1 MLPVHLC
8 IMPYQSDRISLPVWE
23 MCILYASPNVAM
35 AVLPRLN
42 VALIVYILICILVHL
57 SSHGLH
63 SIGSAKPIEVQPLQ
77 PGTPAKNSCLGANYS
92 IGKVPGT
99 GSMNMQ

>member
-1 MLPVHLC
+1 MHLC
-8 IMPYQSDRISLPVWE
+8 IMPYQSDKISLSVWE
-23 MCILYASPNVAM
+23 MYILYASPNVAM

-42 VALIVYILICILVHL
+42 VALIVHILTCILVHL

-63 SIGSAKPIEVQPLQ
+63 STGSVKPIEAQSLQ
-77 PGTPAKNSCLGANYS
+77 FGTPAKNSCLGTNYC

-99 GSMNMQ
+99 GSISMQ